1 MTKKIYFSN
10 LEFINFLKVKIVEL
24 LLNLYHCYFN
34 IYIRLLSFWNMINNL
49 RPQYV
54 SIILRGTYL
63 DRLLTFLAFC
73 IQAVALYKSVAE
85 RGPWSSLSRWALEA
99 YMKGDVGKAFILYS
113 RMSELG
119 YEVAQSNAAWI
130 LDKYGKRS
138 MCMGV
143 SGFCTDKERKERAHA
158 LWWRASKQGNDYA
171 ALLVGDAYY
180 YGRVCS
186 TNFEC

>member
-54 SIILRGTYL
+54 SIILRGTNL

-73 IQAVALYKSVAE
+73 IQAVALYKSVSE
-85 RGPWSSLSRWALEA
+85 EGHGVLSLD
-99 YMKGDVGKAFILYS
+99 G
-113 RMSELG
+113 
-119 YEVAQSNAAWI
+119 
-130 LDKYGKRS
+130 
-138 MCMGV
+138 
-143 SGFCTDKERKERAHA
+143 
-158 LWWRASKQGNDYA
+158 
-171 ALLVGDAYY
+171 LLKL
-180 YGRVCS
+180 
-186 TNFEC
+186 T